1 MNHVPA
7 HGQLQG
13 AQGKTRGAQG
23 KAVASSTQEVGARKE
38 PRKEC
43 AQGKSRARKLAQ
55 GVKEE
60 FFSMRYSAMSTGEC
74 DLDVGPFVATY
85 GGEE

>member
-1 MNHVPA
+1 VNRIA
-7 HGQLQG
+7 AQGQLQG

-23 KAVASSTQEVGARKE
+23 KAMAKSSTQEVGPRKE
-38 PRKEC
+38 LRKEC

-60 FFSMRYSAMSTGEC
+60 FFSMGYSK
-74 DLDVGPFVATY
+74 P
-85 GGEE
+85 